1 MFKNIAFLLFF
12 ISNLIYS
19 QETVKGIV
27 TDENNQPLFGANVFW
42 LNSSLGTITDENG
55 KFSLKNSTETTFLVV
70 SYIGFETQKI
80 EITTNSITV
89 ILKETTTLK
98 DVTVTKTKK
107 STEQSLYKVTNVQV
121 MGQKELLKAACCNLS
136 ESFSTN
142 PSIDVNFSDAVTGNR
157 QIKML
162 GLTSPYILIAEENI
176 PSVRGASQAYG
187 LSFVPGTW
195 VESIQITKGA
205 GSVINGYESI
215 SGQINYEVLK
225 PVNDI
230 PFFLNA
236 YASQDERYEINTHFN
251 NKFSDKLSSTLFL
264 HGNTR
269 VGKNDMNDDG
279 FLDGPIGK
287 QVNILNRWQY
297 NDAENGI
304 VSFLNVRYMN
314 DEKQAGEM
322 DFNPDTDKLTT
333 NAWGSE
339 INTEKIEISNKTGYV
354 FPEMPYQSFGF
365 QNSFQSH
372 KQDSYFG
379 LNQYDIHQK
388 SFYSNLLFNSI
399 ISNTKNKFTTGINF
413 SYDKYDEIVAVNF
426 SQDFS
431 RIDNSVGAFFEYT
444 FDNTDNFSL
453 VAGARVDNHNRLG
466 TFVTPRL
473 HIRYN
478 PWEEAVIRA
487 SAGRGKRAANI
498 FAENQQLFASNRNFS
513 ILSNDGKLYGLNPEI
528 AWNYGLSFIQKFKL
542 AGKDAEV
549 ILDYY
554 RTDFQNQ
561 AVVDVDASPQQVLF
575 YNLEGKSFANSFQA
589 EFNIELIRHLNF
601 KTSYK
606 YYDVQ
611 TQFQTGQLQ
620 RALQAKHRFF
630 ANVAYE
636 THIKDKGQQWKFD
649 VTYNWLGE
657 QRLPNTSSN
666 PEAYQLGDYAPAFAV
681 VNAQVTR
688 TFSSTFEVYVGGENI
703 GNFKQNN
710 GIVQN
715 ENPFGTYFDSSMLYG
730 PTFGSMYYAGL
741 RFKIKEKKKDLDD
754 HIHIEGEEHNH

>member
-80 EITTNSITV
+80 EVTTNSIAV

-107 STEQSLYKVTNVQV
+107 STEHSLYKVTNVQI

-176 PSVRGASQAYG
+176 PSVRGASQAFG

-269 VGKNDMNDDG
+269 IGKNDMNHDH
-279 FLDGPIGK
+279 FLDAPIGK

-314 DEKQAGEM
+314 DEKQAGTLH
-322 DFNPDTDKLTT
+322 FNPDTDKLTT
-333 NAWGSE
+333 TAWGSE

-399 ISNTKNKFTTGINF
+399 ISNTKNKFTTGLNF
-413 SYDKYDEIVAVNF
+413 TYDDYNEFVDVDF
-426 SQDFS
+426 SRDFS

-444 FDNTDNFSL
+444 YDNTDNFSL

-478 PWEEAVIRA
+478 PWKEAVVRA

-498 FAENQQLFASNRNFS
+498 FSENQQLFASNRIFS
-513 ILSNDGKLYGLNPEI
+513 ILNNDGKLYGLNPEI
-528 AWNYGLSFIQKFKL
+528 AWNYGLSFIQKFKV

-657 QRLPNTSSN
+657 QRLPNTASN
-666 PEAYQLGDYAPAFAV
+666 PVAYQLGDYAPAFAV

-715 ENPFGTYFDSSMLYG
+715 ENPFGTYFDSSMIYG
-730 PTFGSMYYAGL
+730 PTFGAMYYAGL
-741 RFKIKEKKKDLDD
+741 RFKIK
-754 HIHIEGEEHNH
+754 